1 MSMHRAIW
9 RENNA
14 PDPKRICIVSPYG
27 GRGNISG
34 IQVRLRMLAKNLHEL
49 GYELHIIGPYESIDG
64 ATAHAFNL
72 DVPIWRRPFR
82 GLAASRIIRSL
93 DPSIVILEGPVIVT
107 GLRGAKIVQMIHD
120 SKFAT
125 EHRRRGGWLLWLYY
139 AVMCRVYTY
148 TMTVSKSERARIAS
162 SLHLSRDR
170 IIVSYNGIGESWLEP
185 SARPDKEF
193 DLIYVSNFARHKGH
207 LRFLTAIAGCGYRV
221 ALVGG
226 ELGTLEA
233 VKSFARA
240 HDIDVQF
247 FQGLSEAELIAL
259 YDRSRVFVFPSELE
273 GFGIPFVE
281 ARARGLPVVASDIEV
296 FRELAAE
303 LGALIVDF
311 TDPAAVMAAISKSLE
326 LGPQPVDAGRFSW
339 NKQAAQLAAALVA
352 EVPETTWAET
362 IGGES

>member
-1 MSMHRAIW
+1 M
-9 RENNA
+9 
-14 PDPKRICIVSPYG
+14 PDHKRICIVSPYS

-34 IQVRLRMLAKNLHEL
+34 IQVRLRMLARNLHEL
-49 GYELHIIGPYESIDG
+49 GYDVHLIGPYKDVDG
-64 ATAHAFNL
+64 ATMHDFSL

-82 GLAASRIIRSL
+82 GLAASRIIRGL
-93 DPSIVILEGPVIVT
+93 DPSVVILEGPVIVT
-107 GLRGAKIVQMIHD
+107 GLRGAKVVQMIHD

-125 EHRRRGGWLLWLYY
+125 AHRRRGGWLLWLYY
-139 AVMCRVYTY
+139 AVMCQVYAY
-148 TMTVSKSERARIAS
+148 TMTVSKSEKDRIAS

-207 LRFLTAIAGCGYRV
+207 LRFLTAIVGRGYRV

-226 ELGTLEA
+226 DLGTLEA
-233 VKSFARA
+233 VKTFARA
-240 HDIDVQF
+240 NEIDVQF
-247 FQGLSEAELIAL
+247 FQGLSEADLIAL

-303 LGALIVDF
+303 LGASIVDF
-311 TDPAAVMAAISKSLE
+311 ADPPAVLAAISKSLE
-326 LGPQPVDAGRFSW
+326 HGPQPVDPRRFSW
-339 NKQAAQLAAALVA
+339 SEQAAQLAAALLA
-352 EVPETTWAET
+352 EVPENTWAGT